1 MLKPEFKTNDAF
13 YLFNHIEF
21 TIEFHSGRME
31 EWGAAF
37 LEDSGRV
44 VKTKVTVKSINH
56 AKVQN
61 CNDPVNENPM
71 FIPGDIKQTEL
82 NVKYT
87 YSVKYIENNEIRW
100 ASRWDY
106 ILSSMPHAKIQWF
119 SILNSVII
127 VLFLSGMVAMIL
139 LRTIHKDLAK
149 YNNVNNGDDVEEEYG
164 WKLVHGD
171 VFRPPKLGLIL
182 TTLVGSGVQISTM
195 SLITLCKYQYSFV

>member
-1 MLKPEFKTNDAF
+1 VTLKS
-13 YLFNHIEF
+13 L
-21 TIEFHSGRME
+21 
-31 EWGAAF
+31 
-37 LEDSGRV
+37 
-44 VKTKVTVKSINH
+44 NH
-56 AKVQN
+56 AKVQK
-61 CNDPVNENPM
+61 CNDPNNENPM
-71 FIPGDIKQTEL
+71 YIPGDFGTQTEL

-87 YSVKYIENNEIRW
+87 YSIKYVLNNNIKW

-149 YNNVNNGDDVEEEYG
+149 YNNVSNGDDVEEEYG

-171 VFRPPKLGLIL
+171 VFRPPKYVYLLRFH
-182 TTLVGSGVQISTM
+182 T
-195 SLITLCKYQYSFV
+195 YS